1 MTCNKFTQAYKT
13 QIYLEWLTNIRNLAE
28 TSSME
33 RFKTKQPSLLDKRHK
48 RMYMWM
54 FALRNEIL
62 CLFMVLSGKSVV
74 TVQQQDTKT
83 T

>member
-1 MTCNKFTQAYKT
+1 MTCTKFTQTYKT
-13 QIYLEWLTNIRNLAE
+13 QIYAKRLRNIRNLAE
-28 TSSME
+28 TSSMKQ
-33 RFKTKQPSLLDKRHK
+33 FKTKQPSLLDKKHK

-54 FALRNEIL
+54 FALRKEIHF
-62 CLFMVLSGKSVV
+62 LFTVLSGKSVV